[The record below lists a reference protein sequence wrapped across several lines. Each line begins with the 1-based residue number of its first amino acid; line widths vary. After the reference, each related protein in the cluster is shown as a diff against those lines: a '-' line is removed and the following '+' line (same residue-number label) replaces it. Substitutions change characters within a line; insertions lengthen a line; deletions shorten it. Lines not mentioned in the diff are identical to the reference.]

1 MSSFLAESTQAALAR
16 LVQIAAPSEPRTP
29 AEPSMPDGLGTP
41 DGPSGPSAAGA
52 VAPLERLRAIR
63 RLIQELEAD
72 PATLAGVRDA
82 LDAGAGWDEVAEAA
96 LLKPAAARW
105 RWSGTDDEIAARQ
118 AAGRKRAVRPSSVPT
133 ELPGLSVAQAAT
145 TLGVT
150 AQAIYLKVSRG
161 TLASRTVQ
169 LPDGRSYKRVFLD
182 GVVPADSETNAYRLT
197 ENGAHDD

>member
-1 MSSFLAESTQAALAR
+1 MSSFLAESTQAALTR
-16 LVQIAAPSEPRTP
+16 L
-29 AEPSMPDGLGTP
+29 AELAGPGGPG
-41 DGPSGPSAAGA
+41 GPSGPGGSVAPGATDGPGAAGTA
-52 VAPLERLRAIR
+52 APLERLRAIR
-63 RLIQELEAD
+63 RLLHELESD
-72 PATLAGVRDA
+72 PATLAGVRGA
-82 LDAGAGWDEVAEAA
+82 LDAGAGWDEIADAA
-96 LLKPAAARW
+96 LLKPAAAKW

-118 AAGRKRAVRPSSVPT
+118 AAGRKRAARPSSVPT

-150 AQAIYLKVSRG
+150 SQAIYLKVSRG

-182 GVVPADSETNAYRLT
+182 GVVPTDSETDAYRLT